1 MDPEHKEKAEALFNK
16 TKKAYEGTLSYRN
29 KNVWTTHIIVVLSDP
44 HRRAIY
50 DSLGIK
56 GLETEGWEIV
66 QRTKTPAEIRAEYEQ
81 LAEERAERKKQQRTN
96 PHGSITINVNATDLF
111 NPYDDVLGLDDDV
124 M

>member
-1 MDPEHKEKAEALFNK
+1 MKVQNCLLCSIELRIR
-16 TKKAYEGTLSYRN
+16 L
-29 KNVWTTHIIVVLSDP
+29 HIFAVLSDP

-56 GLETEGWEIV
+56 GLETEGWEVV